1 MNEILLGEARSRI
14 LQDPTLSEYGKV
26 QSLAALSLAAKERP
40 QETPHIGY
48 GDVIRG
54 AIGAGLGYGVS
65 TLLGKFLS
73 VDDDTMSKM
82 RTIGMGLGTMI
93 NTGLIKGASVDERN
107 AFRVGF
113 LRAAADLGAFVEDQ
127 AQTKCAAM
135 IPAVIPLTPDTFL
148 SPMRAGYNTMSE
160 LATGTGAGLSAI
172 DAPDSTDVDMVRME
186 LERQE
191 LERQAAK
198 LEAGKRN
205 QALRA
210 LLKQRKPA

>member
-26 QSLAALSLAAKERP
+26 QSLAALTLAAQDKP
-40 QETPHIGY
+40 AETPHIGY

-65 TLLGKFLS
+65 NLLGKFLS
-73 VDDDTMSKM
+73 VDDDTLSKM

-107 AFRVGF
+107 AFRLGF
-113 LRAAADLGAFVEDQ
+113 LRAIADSGLLAEDL
-127 AQTKCAAM
+127 AETKCAAM
-135 IPAVIPLTPDTFL
+135 IPMMIPLTPDTFL

-160 LATGTGAGLSAI
+160 LAAGSGAGLSAI
-172 DAPDSTDVDMVRME
+172 DSPDDTDVDMVRME

-191 LERQAAK
+191 LERQASR
-198 LEAGKRN
+198 LEATKRN
-205 QALRA
+205 RTLAA
-210 LLKQRKPA
+210 LLRKRKAA